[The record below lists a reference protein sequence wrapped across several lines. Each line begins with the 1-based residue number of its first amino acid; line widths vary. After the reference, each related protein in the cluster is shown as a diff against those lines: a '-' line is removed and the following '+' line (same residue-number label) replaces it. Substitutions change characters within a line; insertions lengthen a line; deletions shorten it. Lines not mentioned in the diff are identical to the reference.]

1 MNDGEKQ
8 HGDHI
13 HNINR
18 TRTKWTSRMCNDIL
32 TCREKAKALHSLDS
46 CPRKANGMKVGIMDL
61 CKMFWEEKGYGY
73 LGKTAQNLR
82 DKLGHIDK
90 QVRIN
95 KACITD
101 ELNKQTEDNERRA
114 NVNNNSIHLE
124 NNQQN
129 LQCNRQRE
137 ELIQAHLNNTY
148 QILKRKATSKFN
160 QIIVTPGDWNQQDQ
174 NTFCKIK
181 PNQEDML
188 KSIATEL
195 VTSDPK
201 TQPMQYLWEANF
213 AIYSVAYTWKTKH
226 QKTCIIQQN
235 RNKFKPKWMEHIE
248 FSNEFNEE
256 RNFTNYRRDQK
267 IKNKWKDHKENRKK

>member
-1 MNDGEKQ
+1 MNDGEEQ

-18 TRTKWTSRMCNDIL
+18 TRTKWTSGMCNDIL

-46 CPRKANGMKVGIMDL
+46 CPRKPNGMKVGIMDL

-114 NVNNNSIHLE
+114 NVNNDSIHLE

-129 LQCNRQRE
+129 LQCNRQGE
-137 ELIQAHLNNTY
+137 ELIQTHLNNTY
-148 QILKRKATSKFN
+148 QILKRKAISKFN
-160 QIIVTPGDWNQQDQ
+160 QIIVTPEIGINGI
-174 NTFCKIK
+174 KI
-181 PNQEDML
+181 L
-188 KSIATEL
+188 
-195 VTSDPK
+195 
-201 TQPMQYLWEANF
+201 
-213 AIYSVAYTWKTKH
+213 SVRSSQIK
-226 QKTCIIQQN
+226 KTCN
-235 RNKFKPKWMEHIE
+235 C
-248 FSNEFNEE
+248 
-256 RNFTNYRRDQK
+256 
-267 IKNKWKDHKENRKK
+267 